1 MTQGIIGGATN
12 YSCQSPQQILE
23 DIINWIEYTKE
34 IKLKMSD
41 WLENVQ
47 GTTSW
52 ELVPFNFKMTIN
64 TTITY
69 CNTIISDLNIVKNSI
84 ENNCITKREVNL
96 LSKIGEMAKEY
107 NCNYGSDYY
116 EDEVRWHQYGD
127 TVFSIIEKMYAEGR
141 DFFVTL
147 QDASNAASRMED
159 YMQTGNVMNVNIGGD
174 VSGSQIQVG
183 TVNSSQNMT
192 NGITEFPYEAVLTIL
207 SEISKYKDQISEELK
222 ENGKPFCEALDEA
235 VDETKKKGNPDKIKK
250 MANFM
255 KEAVA
260 KVSTGLIVEGVKSL
274 ITKLPF

>member
-1 MTQGIIGGATN
+1 
-12 YSCQSPQQILE
+12 
-23 DIINWIEYTKE
+23 
-34 IKLKMSD
+34 
-41 WLENVQ
+41 
-47 GTTSW
+47 
-52 ELVPFNFKMTIN
+52 
-64 TTITY
+64 
-69 CNTIISDLNIVKNSI
+69 
-84 ENNCITKREVNL
+84 
-96 LSKIGEMAKEY
+96 
-107 NCNYGSDYY
+107 
-116 EDEVRWHQYGD
+116 
-127 TVFSIIEKMYAEGR
+127 
-141 DFFVTL
+141 
-147 QDASNAASRMED
+147 
-159 YMQTGNVMNVNIGGD
+159 MQTGNVMNVNIGGD

-250 MANFM
+250 LANFM

>member
-12 YSCQSPQQILE
+12 YSCQSPQQILD
-23 DIINWIEYTKE
+23 DIIYWIEYTKR
-34 IKLKMSD
+34 IKSLLPD
-41 WLENVQ
+41 WLNSVQ
-47 GTTSW
+47 NTTSW

-64 TTITY
+64 ATISY
-69 CNTIISDLNIVKNSI
+69 CSTIISDLNTIKDSI
-84 ENNCITKREVNL
+84 ESNCITKREVTL
-96 LSKIGEMAKEY
+96 LSKIGHMAKEY
-107 NCNYGSDYY
+107 NFNYGSTYH
-116 EDEVRWHQYGD
+116 EDERHWHRYGD
-127 TVFSIIEKMYAEGR
+127 PFFSTIEKMYGEGR

-250 MANFM
+250 LANFM